1 MFHVRLPLQMAVPG
15 AVRSVRARY
24 AGAMTTPAQASGWWL
39 HDTRFKQR
47 VGETDL
53 RTFMQVCPERVHPR
67 GSTLFRAGDPATH
80 LHVVASGQ
88 VKLVVPTAEGRER
101 ILAVVG
107 PDDIFGEA
115 FVGAPGDAYRLDAVA
130 LTDVITCPM
139 DQEQYRRLALHAP
152 GFVVAFTRILADKV
166 FACRDQL
173 ARVEAPIRAR
183 VAAELLA
190 QGSRYGSEV
199 GAGWVELVTE
209 LRHED
214 LAAMVSA
221 TRVSVT
227 SAFAS
232 LRQAGVLEGTRG
244 RYRLHLD
251 GLADAAEDPTP

>member
-1 MFHVRLPLQMAVPG
+1 MAIQTDGP
-15 AVRSVRARY
+15 
-24 AGAMTTPAQASGWWL
+24 GWWL
-39 HDTRFKQR
+39 RDTGFKQR
-47 VGETDL
+47 VGAADL
-53 RTFMQVCPERVHPR
+53 RTFMQVCPERAHPR

-88 VKLVVPTAEGRER
+88 VKLVVPTPDGRER

-115 FVGAPGDAYRLDAVA
+115 FVGAEDDVYRLDAVA
-130 LTDVITCPM
+130 LTDVVTCPM

-183 VAAELLA
+183 IATELLA
-190 QGSRYGSEV
+190 HGTRYGSDA
-199 GAGWVELVTE
+199 GDGWVALDTE

-232 LRQAGVLEGTRG
+232 LRQAGVLAGTRG
-244 RYRLHLD
+244 RYRLHLE
-251 GLADAAEDPTP
+251 GLADAAENPVP

>member
-1 MFHVRLPLQMAVPG
+1 MATRADVP
-15 AVRSVRARY
+15 
-24 AGAMTTPAQASGWWL
+24 GWWL
-39 HDTRFKQR
+39 KDTGFKRR
-47 VGETDL
+47 VGDADL
-53 RTFMQVCPERVHPR
+53 RTFMQVCPERVHPK
-67 GSTLFRAGDPATH
+67 GSTLFRAGDLATH
-80 LHVVASGQ
+80 LHVVARGQ

-107 PDDIFGEA
+107 PDDLFGEA
-115 FVGAPGDAYRLDAVA
+115 FVGGEGDVYRLDAVA
-130 LTDVITCPM
+130 LTDVVTCPM

-152 GFVVAFTRILADKV
+152 GFVLAFTRILADKV

-173 ARVEAPIRAR
+173 ARIEAPIRGR

-190 QGSRYGSEV
+190 QGARYGTDA
-199 GAGWVELVTE
+199 GQGWVDLATE

-232 LRQAGVLEGTRG
+232 LRQAGVLQGTRG
-244 RYRLHLD
+244 RYRLHLA
-251 GLADAAEDPTP
+251 GLADAADDPAP

>member
-1 MFHVRLPLQMAVPG
+1 MATRADG
-15 AVRSVRARY
+15 A
-24 AGAMTTPAQASGWWL
+24 GWWL
-39 HDTRFKQR
+39 RDTGFKRR
-47 VGETDL
+47 VGEADL

-88 VKLVVPTAEGRER
+88 VKLVVHTAEGRER

-107 PDDIFGEA
+107 PDDLFGEA
-115 FVGAPGDAYRLDAVA
+115 FVGAEGDVYRLDAVA
-130 LTDVITCPM
+130 LTDVVTCPM
-139 DQEQYRRLALHAP
+139 NQEQYRRLALHAP

-173 ARVEAPIRAR
+173 ARVEAPIRGR

-190 QGSRYGSEV
+190 QGARYGTDAGE
-199 GAGWVELVTE
+199 GWVDLATE

-232 LRQAGVLEGTRG
+232 LRQAGVLVGTRG
-244 RYRLHLD
+244 RYRLHLA
-251 GLADAAEDPTP
+251 GLADAAEDPGP